1 MIQSLINLFTFGGNS
16 TLLFG
21 SASSPSISTTFSDE
35 ILQTVLSEDSPSTS
49 TSTSLTVTSVSSAL
63 INSASAMDIET
74 QVEDTQMIIESMSIE
89 ELSELKELIIE
100 KGSSLT
106 LHKD

>member
-35 ILQTVLSEDSPSTS
+35 TLQTVLSDDSPSTS
-49 TSTSLTVTSVSSAL
+49 TSLTITSISSAL

>member
-1 MIQSLINLFTFGGNS
+1 MIQSLINLFIQGGNS

-35 ILQTVLSEDSPSTS
+35 ILQTVLSEDSPS

>member
-1 MIQSLINLFTFGGNS
+1 
-16 TLLFG
+16 
-21 SASSPSISTTFSDE
+21 
-35 ILQTVLSEDSPSTS
+35 
-49 TSTSLTVTSVSSAL
+49 
-63 INSASAMDIET
+63 MDIET

>member
-1 MIQSLINLFTFGGNS
+1 MIQSLINLFIQGGNS

-35 ILQTVLSEDSPSTS
+35 TLQTVLSDDSPSTS
-49 TSTSLTVTSVSSAL
+49 ISLTVTSISSAL

>member
-21 SASSPSISTTFSDE
+21 SALSPSISTTFSDE
-35 ILQTVLSEDSPSTS
+35 ILQTVLSEDSPS

-89 ELSELKELIIE
+89 ELSGLKELIIE

>member
-35 ILQTVLSEDSPSTS
+35 ILQTVLSEDSLS

>member
-35 ILQTVLSEDSPSTS
+35 TLQTVLSDDSPS

>member
-1 MIQSLINLFTFGGNS
+1 MIQSLINLFIQGGNS

-35 ILQTVLSEDSPSTS
+35 TLQTVLSDDSPS
-49 TSTSLTVTSVSSAL
+49 TSTSLTVTSISSAL

>member
-1 MIQSLINLFTFGGNS
+1 MIQSLINLFIQGGNS

-35 ILQTVLSEDSPSTS
+35 TLQTVLSDDSPSTS
-49 TSTSLTVTSVSSAL
+49 TSLTITSISSAL

>member
-1 MIQSLINLFTFGGNS
+1 MIQSLINLFIQGGNS

-35 ILQTVLSEDSPSTS
+35 TLQTVLSDDSPS